1 MAPCAKPDDGLFDL
15 CIARQVSRARIF
27 ALILQVMKGTQ
38 ATHPA
43 FTTGRARR
51 VVVTALEGV
60 LPAHGDGETLCTDA
74 QQLTLEVWPRQIDI
88 VNEPEA
94 R

>member
-1 MAPCAKPDDGLFDL
+1 
-15 CIARQVSRARIF
+15 
-27 ALILQVMKGTQ
+27 
-38 ATHPA
+38 
-43 FTTGRARR
+43 

-74 QQLTLEVWPRQIDI
+74 QQLTLEVLPRQIDI
-88 VNEPEA
+88 VNEPET